1 MDGVII
7 LDKPQG
13 FTSFDAVAVLRGLTK
28 ERKVGHTGTLDPMA
42 TGVLPLLLGRAA
54 KAADLLPDTDK
65 EYAARFRLGERRD
78 TGDVTGKIVEK
89 KEGLMSREALEQAL
103 AGFVG
108 EIWQVPPMY
117 SAVSVNGQRLYQLA
131 RQGIEVERPA
141 RQVVVSRLELAE
153 YDPAAGEGALRV
165 ECSKGTYIRTLIEDV
180 AKAAGSCGTMTA
192 LRRVRACGFSEEEAL
207 SSGPAEGAGRGR
219 GAGNSVLRPVEAL
232 FTEYPAVAVSPAQ
245 AVRFSNGGSLD
256 MARLRLPRIA
266 LPQGQ
271 RLRVFGP
278 GQRFLGLAA
287 ADPDQGQLKFVK
299 LFQGAEGTVEDSM
312 RWIETVEDIREEGPC
327 ASGAGLL

>member
-89 KEGLMSREALEQAL
+89 KEAL

-141 RQVVVSRLELAE
+141 RQVVVSRLELVE

-192 LRRVRACGFSEEEAL
+192 LRRVRACGFSEGEAL
-207 SSGPAEGAGRGR
+207 PLDRLKELAGAGEL
-219 GAGNSVLRPVEAL
+219 ASVLRPVEAL

-299 LFQGAEGTVEDSM
+299 LFQGAEGTV
-312 RWIETVEDIREEGPC
+312 
-327 ASGAGLL
+327 